1 MSFFSRISTR
11 TREHRTHLSVGLD
24 PRVSSAA
31 ELVPHCMRIVD
42 RTYPYAAAFKP
53 NAAFFEAHGSEGV
66 RALEEL
72 VAKLPEEV
80 PCLLDAKRGDIG
92 ATNEAYGRSAVALG
106 ASALT
111 VSPYLG
117 IGALAPFFD
126 TTNLDLFVLGRTS
139 NPEAESL
146 QDARLWTGEA
156 VFERVARD
164 VACSAYTSRM
174 GLVAGATEPEAIARI
189 RAAAKDSW
197 LLLPGVG
204 TQGGDLG
211 RAVAAARRADGSGFL
226 VNVSRAVAEANDP
239 AAYAKELAVR
249 IEELRGAPSEAAETA
264 ETAELR
270 RARSVRLAEVLFSSE
285 AIRFGS
291 FTLKSGIES
300 PVYVDLRRLVTFP
313 RALAVVADV
322 LAELLR
328 PVPFDRIAALPY
340 AGLPIG
346 TAVALRMD
354 RPLVYPRGQAK
365 TYGAKA
371 SIEGLFHSG
380 ERVVVLDDIATRGDA
395 KLEALGPL
403 ADAGLLVSDVVV
415 LVDREQ
421 GARKVL
427 GERGINLHAAVTLRE
442 LVVAL
447 AELGKIGAPERD
459 RVMAFLAENET

>member
-1 MSFFSRISTR
+1 MSFFSRLSTR
-11 TREHRTHLSVGLD
+11 TREHHTHLSVGLD
-24 PRVSSAA
+24 PRVSSAS
-31 ELVPHCMRIVD
+31 ELVPHCMRIVEKAF
-42 RTYPYAAAFKP
+42 PHAAAFKP
-53 NAAFFEAHGSEGV
+53 NVAFFEAHGSEGV

-92 ATNEAYGRSAVALG
+92 ATNEAYGRAAVALG

-117 IGALAPFFD
+117 IGALAPFFE
-126 TTNLDLFVLGRTS
+126 TTDLDLFVLGRTS

-164 VACSAYTSRM
+164 VAASAHASRM
-174 GLVAGATEPEAIARI
+174 GLVAGATRPEAIARI

-211 RAVAAARRADGSGFL
+211 RAVSAARRSDGSGFL
-226 VNVSRAVAEANDP
+226 VNVSRAVAEAKDP
-239 AAYAKELAVR
+239 AAYAKELAAR
-249 IEELRGAPSEAAETA
+249 IEELRGAPSETDGTA
-264 ETAELR
+264 TAELHR
-270 RARSVRLAEVLFSSE
+270 LRTFRLAEVLFSSE

-322 LAELLR
+322 LAELLGQ
-328 PVPFDRIAALPY
+328 VSFDRIAALPY

-371 SIEGLFHSG
+371 SIEGLFHAG

-403 ADAGLLVSDVVV
+403 ADAGLVVSDVVV

-427 GERGINLHAAVTLRE
+427 GERGLRLHAAVTLRE

-447 AELGKIGAPERD
+447 AELGKIAASERD
-459 RVMAFLAENET
+459 RVMAFLSENET

>member
-1 MSFFSRISTR
+1 
-11 TREHRTHLSVGLD
+11 
-24 PRVSSAA
+24 
-31 ELVPHCMRIVD
+31 MRIVE
-42 RTYPYAAAFKP
+42 RTFPYAAAFKP

-204 TQGGDLG
+204 TQGGDLA
-211 RAVAAARRADGSGFL
+211 RAVFAARRADGSGFL

-239 AAYAKELAVR
+239 ATYAKELAAR
-249 IEELRGAPSEAAETA
+249 IEELRGAPSEGV

-270 RARSVRLAEVLFSSE
+270 RARSFRLAEVLFSSE

-322 LAELLR
+322 LAELLG

-427 GERGINLHAAVTLRE
+427 GERGIKLHAAVTLRE